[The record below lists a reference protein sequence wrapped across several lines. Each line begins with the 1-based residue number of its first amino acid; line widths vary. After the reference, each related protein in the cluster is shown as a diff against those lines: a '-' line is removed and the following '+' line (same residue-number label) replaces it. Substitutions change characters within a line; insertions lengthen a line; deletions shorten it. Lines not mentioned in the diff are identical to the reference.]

1 VGFKIFNMVTRNEY
15 VLRSFFLISSYQAR
29 DLNMN
34 STPPS
39 PASIADALVATDLT
53 FAYHKKSPVVLNIP
67 YLNVK
72 RGERVFLHGP
82 SGSGKTTLLGL
93 IAGILTPN
101 TGRIEVLGQ
110 NFTAMGG
117 FERDRFRGAHFGYI
131 FQIFNLIPYL
141 NVRQNIELPLGIS
154 PARNKRVG
162 SERHGIVKSLAKD
175 LGIEPL
181 LDKPVTK
188 LSVGQQ
194 QRVAAARAMIGSP
207 EIMIADE
214 PTSALDSDHR
224 EAFLRTLFLVAEHVN
239 ASILFVS
246 HDQSLRPLFSRTIPL
261 REINIAKTDPESL
274 KDV

>member
-1 VGFKIFNMVTRNEY
+1 M
-15 VLRSFFLISSYQAR
+15 SS
-29 DLNMN
+29 
-34 STPPS
+34 THPS
-39 PASIADALVATDLT
+39 PASIPDALVATDLT
-53 FAYHKKSPVVLNIP
+53 FGYHKKSPIVLNIP
-67 YLNVK
+67 FLNVK

-93 IAGILTPN
+93 MAGILTPN
-101 TGRIEVLGQ
+101 TGRIEVLGE

-154 PARNKRVG
+154 PARNQRVG
-162 SERHGIVKSLAKD
+162 SERQSVIQALAKD

-181 LDKPVTK
+181 LDQSVTK

-224 EAFLRTLFLVAEHVN
+224 EAFLRTLFLVAERAR

-246 HDQSLRPLFSRTIPL
+246 HDQSLRPLFSRTISL
-261 REINIAKTDPESL
+261 REINIAKADPESL

>member
-1 VGFKIFNMVTRNEY
+1 MT
-15 VLRSFFLISSYQAR
+15 
-29 DLNMN
+29 
-34 STPPS
+34 STTPS
-39 PASIADALVATDLT
+39 PANTPDALVATDLS
-53 FAYHKKSPVVLNIP
+53 FAYQKKAEPVLKIP
-67 YLNVK
+67 YFNVK

-101 TGRIEVLGQ
+101 AGRIEVLGQ

-117 FERDRFRGAHFGYI
+117 FQRDRFRGTHFGYI
-131 FQIFNLIPYL
+131 FQMFNLIPYL

-154 PARNKRVG
+154 PARNQRVG
-162 SERHGIVKSLAKD
+162 RDRYSLIQTLAKD
-175 LGIEPL
+175 LGIEHL
-181 LDKPVTK
+181 LGKPVTE

-224 EAFLRTLFLVAEHVN
+224 EAFLKTLFLVADRAG

-246 HDQSLRPLFSRTIPL
+246 HDKSLMSLFSRTVSL
-261 REINIAKTDPESL
+261 REINIAALPASSL
-274 KDV
+274 S